1 VLKGL
6 ASSARGEDAGVGCL
20 LCNTAIE
27 RAPHDP
33 TSRAHVLGYVERIE
47 AAFANALSNAFNG
60 GSLQDRV
67 DLQTEAR
74 FFASHLLGQLTLI
87 RANVAPDVVESAAMV
102 ALQHLKSL
110 RRAQP

>member
-1 VLKGL
+1 VNGQLFIVWSRLDGGTVQQNARPDSEAL
-6 ASSARGEDAGVGCL
+6 GASRFEV
-20 LCNTAIE
+20 
-27 RAPHDP
+27 
-33 TSRAHVLGYVERIE
+33 IE
-47 AAFANALSNAFNG
+47 APFANALSNAFNG
-60 GSLQDRV
+60 GSLQDGV